1 MVWCARSYRTH
12 RYRFWPK
19 RPENASR
26 PTLWV
31 FPGRARCVAARY
43 VAVSQKYRTTS
54 RCIAMNSTT
63 DVTTARANKKRSV
76 GLRRASS
83 LLGGALLGTSIVTP
97 ILAGG
102 NAVDGDAFVILLS
115 GMLALAGIVVHFAGS
130 GGTAHAR

>member
-1 MVWCARSYRTH
+1 MAWCARSYRTH

-19 RPENASR
+19 PPENASR

-31 FPGRARCVAARY
+31 FLGARCVAAR
-43 VAVSQKYRTTS
+43 VAVPQKYRNAS

-63 DVTTARANKKRSV
+63 DVTTARANKKRTA

-102 NAVDGDAFVILLS
+102 DAVDGDAFVILLS
-115 GMLALAGIVVHFAGS
+115 GVLAL
-130 GGTAHAR
+130 

>member
-1 MVWCARSYRTH
+1 
-12 RYRFWPK
+12 
-19 RPENASR
+19 
-26 PTLWV
+26 
-31 FPGRARCVAARY
+31 
-43 VAVSQKYRTTS
+43 
-54 RCIAMNSTT
+54 MNSTT

-115 GMLALAGIVVHFAGS
+115 GMLALAGIVVHVAGS
-130 GGTAHAR
+130 GGTAHATASMRAPVHSQTARVSRDSSADAGMLV

>member
-1 MVWCARSYRTH
+1 
-12 RYRFWPK
+12 
-19 RPENASR
+19 
-26 PTLWV
+26 
-31 FPGRARCVAARY
+31 
-43 VAVSQKYRTTS
+43 
-54 RCIAMNSTT
+54 MNSTT

-115 GMLALAGIVVHFAGS
+115 GMLALAGIVVHVAGS
-130 GGTAHAR
+130 GGTAHADPTASMRAPVHSQAARVSRDSSADAGMLV